1 MADENLNGL
10 DGIIS
15 RLMSDPGIMET
26 VRSAVSEMKLTGEGG
41 DAPKKTD
48 TAPQQGAPDMQSI
61 AALASMLGGTG
72 GGRGSKPP
80 GGDSNRKKRCDL
92 LNALK
97 PYRDHRLHAGDR
109 ASRRRAEKHCEE
121 VLTVPSNAQR
131 REIKC
136 MQKTVTDGYPPV

>member
-97 PYRDHRLHAGDR
+97 PYLNPH
-109 ASRRRAEKHCEE
+109 
-121 VLTVPSNAQR
+121 R
-131 REIKC
+131 RETIDYMLGIDRLGDVLKST
-136 MQKTVTDGYPPV
+136 MKKS

>member
-1 MADENLNGL
+1 
-10 DGIIS
+10 
-15 RLMSDPGIMET
+15 MSDPGIMET

-97 PYRDHRLHAGDR
+97 PYLNPH
-109 ASRRRAEKHCEE
+109 
-121 VLTVPSNAQR
+121 R
-131 REIKC
+131 RETIDYMLGIERLGDVLKS
-136 MQKTVTDGYPPV
+136 TVKKS

>member
-26 VRSAVSEMKLTGEGG
+26 VRSAASEMKLAGEDG

-72 GGRGSKPP
+72 GGRSSKPP

-92 LNALK
+92 LNALR
-97 PYRDHRLHAGDR
+97 PYLNPH
-109 ASRRRAEKHCEE
+109 
-121 VLTVPSNAQR
+121 R
-131 REIKC
+131 RETIDYMLGIERLGDVLKS
-136 MQKTVTDGYPPV
+136 TVKKS

>member
-72 GGRGSKPP
+72 GGRRSKPP

-97 PYRDHRLHAGDR
+97 PYLNPH
-109 ASRRRAEKHCEE
+109 
-121 VLTVPSNAQR
+121 R
-131 REIKC
+131 RETIDYMLGIERLGDVLKS
-136 MQKTVTDGYPPV
+136 TVKKS

>member
-72 GGRGSKPP
+72 GGRCSKPP

-97 PYRDHRLHAGDR
+97 PYLNPH
-109 ASRRRAEKHCEE
+109 
-121 VLTVPSNAQR
+121 R
-131 REIKC
+131 RETIDYMLGIERLGDVLKSTA
-136 MQKTVTDGYPPV
+136 KKS

>member
-97 PYRDHRLHAGDR
+97 PYLNPH
-109 ASRRRAEKHCEE
+109 
-121 VLTVPSNAQR
+121 R
-131 REIKC
+131 RETIDYMLGIERLGDVLKS
-136 MQKTVTDGYPPV
+136 TVKKS

>member
-97 PYRDHRLHAGDR
+97 PYLNPH
-109 ASRRRAEKHCEE
+109 
-121 VLTVPSNAQR
+121 R
-131 REIKC
+131 RETIDYMLGIERLGDGLKS
-136 MQKTVTDGYPPV
+136 TVKKS

>member
-1 MADENLNGL
+1 MADENLNGI

-97 PYRDHRLHAGDR
+97 PYLNPH
-109 ASRRRAEKHCEE
+109 
-121 VLTVPSNAQR
+121 R
-131 REIKC
+131 RETIDYMLGIERLGDVLKS
-136 MQKTVTDGYPPV
+136 TVKKS

>member
-26 VRSAVSEMKLTGEGG
+26 VRSAVSEMKPTGEGG

-72 GGRGSKPP
+72 GGRGNKPP
-80 GGDSNRKKRCDL
+80 GGDLNRKKRCDL

-97 PYRDHRLHAGDR
+97 PYLNPH
-109 ASRRRAEKHCEE
+109 
-121 VLTVPSNAQR
+121 R
-131 REIKC
+131 RETIDYMLGIERLGDVLKS
-136 MQKTVTDGYPPV
+136 TVKKS

>member
-41 DAPKKTD
+41 DAPQKTD

-97 PYRDHRLHAGDR
+97 PYLNPH
-109 ASRRRAEKHCEE
+109 
-121 VLTVPSNAQR
+121 R
-131 REIKC
+131 RETIDYMLGIERLGDVLKS
-136 MQKTVTDGYPPV
+136 TVKKS

>member
-80 GGDSNRKKRCDL
+80 GGDSNRKKGCDL

-97 PYRDHRLHAGDR
+97 PYLNPH
-109 ASRRRAEKHCEE
+109 
-121 VLTVPSNAQR
+121 R
-131 REIKC
+131 RETIDYMLGIERLGDVLKS
-136 MQKTVTDGYPPV
+136 TVKKS

>member
-26 VRSAVSEMKLTGEGG
+26 VRSAASEMKLAGEGG

-72 GGRGSKPP
+72 GGRGRKPP

-97 PYRDHRLHAGDR
+97 PYLNPH
-109 ASRRRAEKHCEE
+109 
-121 VLTVPSNAQR
+121 R
-131 REIKC
+131 RETIDYMLGIERLGDVLKS
-136 MQKTVTDGYPPV
+136 TVKKS

>member
-97 PYRDHRLHAGDR
+97 PYLNPH
-109 ASRRRAEKHCEE
+109 
-121 VLTVPSNAQR
+121 R
-131 REIKC
+131 RETINYMLGIERLGDVLKS
-136 MQKTVTDGYPPV
+136 TVKKS

>member
-26 VRSAVSEMKLTGEGG
+26 VRSAVSEMKLTGDGG

-72 GGRGSKPP
+72 GGRGNKPP

-97 PYRDHRLHAGDR
+97 PYLNPH
-109 ASRRRAEKHCEE
+109 
-121 VLTVPSNAQR
+121 R
-131 REIKC
+131 RETIDYMLGIERLGDVLKS
-136 MQKTVTDGYPPV
+136 TVKKS

>member
-26 VRSAVSEMKLTGEGG
+26 VRSAVSEMKLPGEGG

-97 PYRDHRLHAGDR
+97 PYLNPH
-109 ASRRRAEKHCEE
+109 
-121 VLTVPSNAQR
+121 R
-131 REIKC
+131 RETIDYMLGIERLGDVLKS
-136 MQKTVTDGYPPV
+136 TVKKS

>member
-41 DAPKKTD
+41 DAPKQTD

-97 PYRDHRLHAGDR
+97 PYLNPH
-109 ASRRRAEKHCEE
+109 
-121 VLTVPSNAQR
+121 R
-131 REIKC
+131 RETIDYMLGIERLGDVLKS
-136 MQKTVTDGYPPV
+136 TVKKS

>member
-26 VRSAVSEMKLTGEGG
+26 VRSAASEMKLAGEGG
-41 DAPKKTD
+41 DAPQKTD

-80 GGDSNRKKRCDL
+80 GGDPNRKKRCDL

-97 PYRDHRLHAGDR
+97 PYLNPH
-109 ASRRRAEKHCEE
+109 
-121 VLTVPSNAQR
+121 R
-131 REIKC
+131 RETIDYMLGIERLGDVLKS
-136 MQKTVTDGYPPV
+136 TVKKS

>member
-80 GGDSNRKKRCDL
+80 GGDKKKKKRCDL

-97 PYRDHRLHAGDR
+97 PYLNPH
-109 ASRRRAEKHCEE
+109 
-121 VLTVPSNAQR
+121 R
-131 REIKC
+131 RETIDYMLGIERLGDVLKS
-136 MQKTVTDGYPPV
+136 TVKKS

>member
-41 DAPKKTD
+41 DAPKKTN

-97 PYRDHRLHAGDR
+97 PYLNPH
-109 ASRRRAEKHCEE
+109 
-121 VLTVPSNAQR
+121 R
-131 REIKC
+131 RETIDYMLGIERLGDVLKS
-136 MQKTVTDGYPPV
+136 TVKKS

>member
-80 GGDSNRKKRCDL
+80 GGDSTRKKRCDL

-97 PYRDHRLHAGDR
+97 PYLNPH
-109 ASRRRAEKHCEE
+109 
-121 VLTVPSNAQR
+121 R
-131 REIKC
+131 RETIDYMLGIERLGDVLKS
-136 MQKTVTDGYPPV
+136 TVKKS

>member
-15 RLMSDPGIMET
+15 RLMSDPGIMAT

-72 GGRGSKPP
+72 GGRDSKPP

-97 PYRDHRLHAGDR
+97 PYLNPH
-109 ASRRRAEKHCEE
+109 
-121 VLTVPSNAQR
+121 R
-131 REIKC
+131 RETIDYMLGIERLGDVLKS
-136 MQKTVTDGYPPV
+136 TVKKS

>member
-48 TAPQQGAPDMQSI
+48 TAPQPGAPDMQSI

-72 GGRGSKPP
+72 GGRGGKPP
-80 GGDSNRKKRCDL
+80 GTAAKSGISVGQHLVPIRSVAHGGGIARIGK
-92 LNALK
+92 
-97 PYRDHRLHAGDR
+97 
-109 ASRRRAEKHCEE
+109 SRIHEPAA
-121 VLTVPSNAQR
+121 AQ
-131 REIKC
+131 
-136 MQKTVTDGYPPV
+136 PPG